1 MYYYTFKM
9 AKLLK
14 TALDKQ
20 MYELAAHIL
29 VFGLIKAKQDDK
41 KRLAKRQKARI
52 LQQGA
57 G

>member
-1 MYYYTFKM
+1 M

-14 TALDKQ
+14 TALDRQ

-41 KRLAKRQKARI
+41 KRLTKRQKARI
-52 LQQGA
+52 LQQSTG
-57 G
+57 